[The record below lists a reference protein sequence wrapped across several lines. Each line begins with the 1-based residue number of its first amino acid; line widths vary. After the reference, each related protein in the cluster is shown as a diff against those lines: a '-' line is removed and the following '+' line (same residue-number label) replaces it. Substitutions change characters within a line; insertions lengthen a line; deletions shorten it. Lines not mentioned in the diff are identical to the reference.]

1 MESATSQMRSV
12 KQSGT
17 PSATTSQNHEP
28 SLTRVLNANPTEQ
41 LIRRKFQEYYLSL
54 NKEFYIPPHPEE
66 REYGFLLF
74 KEKFMVRHRAFRD
87 PSVLSGA
94 IRDLVPAH
102 VYFSTAYYQEPTAAM
117 EEKGWEGAD
126 LVFDIDADHLD
137 TECKPTHDNW
147 KCKGCGN
154 VGRGS
159 APKICPSCKNDRFDE
174 QTWLCEK
181 CLHQAKEETVKLL
194 DMLYSDFAVDPS
206 DLRIFFSGHRGY
218 HIHVYSDE
226 LRTLGEEERREFA
239 DYMTAQGLDPQLH
252 GLLERP
258 IEGVRILEGPA
269 MGQPGW
275 RGRIVKG
282 VFDMLG
288 GDLEKLGLQP
298 GHVKV
303 LKEFDRNEI
312 FRKPVWSLFKGVD
325 LATWKDL
332 VSKSVENAKIDTV
345 VTTDVHRLIRLP
357 GTLNGHTGLL
367 AVEVQSERLDD
378 FDPFTES
385 TAFTESMKV

>member
-1 MESATSQMRSV
+1 MDPTSQ
-12 KQSGT
+12 T
-17 PSATTSQNHEP
+17 
-28 SLTRVLNANPTEQ
+28 
-41 LIRRKFQEYYLSL
+41 IRQQFQRYYLEPARRITGPQAMA
-54 NKEFYIPPHPEE
+54 NREF
-66 REYGFLLF
+66 GFLLF
-74 KEKFMVRHRAFRD
+74 KEKFMVRHRAFRT
-87 PSVLSGA
+87 SEQLLGA

-102 VYFSTAYYQEPTAAM
+102 VYFSTARYKEPTAAM

-312 FRKPVWSLFKGVD
+312 FRKPVTPASRAF
-325 LATWKDL
+325 
-332 VSKSVENAKIDTV
+332 S
-345 VTTDVHRLIRLP
+345 
-357 GTLNGHTGLL
+357 
-367 AVEVQSERLDD
+367 
-378 FDPFTES
+378 S
-385 TAFTESMKV
+385 TCA